1 MKAFWLCFVPIFV
14 AVDAIGVLPMFMG
27 FTENMELKL
36 VRKVVYQ
43 SVFTAMAVALAF
55 LVAGKALLNLLGITV
70 ADFMI
75 AGGVLLFI
83 ISISD
88 LLSDEKK
95 QRKIDMD
102 SMGAVPIGVPLIT
115 GPAVLTTSLLLLN
128 EYGIMLTA
136 SAIILNVAIAGVVFY
151 FSFHINRLLG
161 NAGAKTLS
169 KIANL
174 LLASIAVMIVRK
186 GMTIIIS

>member
-27 FTENMELKL
+27 FTENMELKR

-95 QRKIDMD
+95 QRKIDM
-102 SMGAVPIGVPLIT
+102 A
-115 GPAVLTTSLLLLN
+115 
-128 EYGIMLTA
+128 
-136 SAIILNVAIAGVVFY
+136 
-151 FSFHINRLLG
+151 
-161 NAGAKTLS
+161 
-169 KIANL
+169 
-174 LLASIAVMIVRK
+174 
-186 GMTIIIS
+186 